1 MNLAFFLAVKNLK
14 SSLKLFF
21 LVVSILSFSFI
32 NLSFFNSL
40 NNGIEEVTNTKLVDY
55 AFADLTIIPEKE
67 ETYISETTEILK
79 KVRSLNSVYAA
90 TPRLH
95 ATASLSDGKTSFIPV
110 IKGIDVREE
119 EYVSKF
125 HESIERGS
133 YLGRDSRSDIILGDE
148 IIGNLD
154 GAKGTTGFETLEL
167 RVGEKVNTIFDNG
180 VEKEYVM
187 TGVMDALFWIPD
199 FYMLI
204 SIDELREVYGFD
216 DTISSEVLVKINGG
230 YSKEEVKIQIGNL
243 GIHAKVI
250 DSLEELSLAE
260 TILESQKITTLLAN
274 IIGTFSTFIVIF
286 IIIYIN
292 VNNKKKQLSIL
303 KAVGISEETIVKSYI
318 ILSLLYALAGI
329 IIGFIGFASLAYYLE
344 LNPIKLPMG
353 FFSPTYSFVEILS
366 SSTIIIISSLLGGYF
381 ASNKTV
387 KKNIV
392 SVLRGIE

>member
-40 NNGIEEVTNTKLVDY
+40 NNGIEDVTNTKLINY
-55 AFADLTIIPEKE
+55 AFADLTILPENE
-67 ETYISETTEILK
+67 ETYIVESTEILK

-90 TPRLH
+90 TPRLS
-95 ATASLSDGKTSFIPV
+95 ATGSLFDGKTSFIPV
-110 IKGIDVREE
+110 MKGIDVQEE
-119 EYVSKF
+119 LYVSKF

-133 YLGRDSRSDIILGDE
+133 YIGRNTRDSIILGDE

-154 GAKGTTGFETLEL
+154 GTKGTTGLKTLDVG
-167 RVGEKVNTIFDNG
+167 VGEDIITIFDNG
-180 VEKEYVM
+180 VQKEYTVS
-187 TGVMDALFWIPD
+187 GIMDTLFWVPD

-204 SIDELREVYGFD
+204 SIDELREIYGFD
-216 DTISSEVLVKINGG
+216 DSISSEILIKINDGF
-230 YSKEEVKIQIGNL
+230 SKEDVKIQISNL
-243 GIHAKVI
+243 GIQARVI

-274 IIGTFSTFIVIF
+274 IIGIFSTFIVIF

-303 KAVGISEETIVKSYI
+303 KAVGISEKTIVESYI

-329 IIGFIGFASLAYYLE
+329 VIGFIGFASLTYYLQ
-344 LNPIKLPMG
+344 LNPIKLPIG
-353 FFSPTYSFVEILS
+353 FFYPQYTLIELGTSSFIIILS
-366 SSTIIIISSLLGGYF
+366 SLFGGFF

-392 SVLRGIE
+392 NVLRGIE

>member
-14 SSLKLFF
+14 SSFKLFF
-21 LVVSILSFSFI
+21 LVVSILAFSFI

-40 NNGIEEVTNTKLVDY
+40 NNGIEDVTNTKLVDY

-67 ETYISETTEILK
+67 ETYLTETQQILK

-95 ATASLSDGKTSFIPV
+95 ATASIFDDKNSFIPV
-110 IKGIDVREE
+110 IKGIDVKEE
-119 EYVSKF
+119 LYVSVF
-125 HESIERGS
+125 HESIGRGS
-133 YLGRDSRSDIILGDE
+133 YLGKNAMDDVILGDE
-148 IIGNLD
+148 LVGNLD
-154 GAKGTTGFETLEL
+154 GSKGTTGFDTLEL
-167 RVGEKVNTIFDNG
+167 RVGEKVKTIFDNG
-180 VEKEYVM
+180 VEKEYTVA
-187 TGVMDALFWIPD
+187 GIMDALFWIPD

-204 SIDELREVYGFD
+204 PIEELRNVYGFD
-216 DTISSEVLVKINGG
+216 ESISSEILVKINKGFT
-230 YSKEEVKIQIGNL
+230 KNEVKSQIANL

-274 IIGTFSTFIVIF
+274 MIGVFSTFIVIF

-303 KAVGISEETIVKSYI
+303 KAVGISEETIIKSYI

-329 IIGFIGFASLAYYLE
+329 IIGLIGFVSLTYYPVSYTHLT
-344 LNPIKLPMG
+344 LPTT
-353 FFSPTYSFVEILS
+353 PYV
-366 SSTIIIISSLLGGYF
+366 
-381 ASNKTV
+381 
-387 KKNIV
+387 
-392 SVLRGIE
+392 